1 MPPWLPVPGHGE
13 FAHERRLRDDDIAR
27 IQAWAAGGAPEGEPS
42 RRPTPPAWPAGGW
55 QLGKPDLVVTAGEP
69 YALQPGTRDVFRNFV
84 LPVPDGPRRYV
95 RAVEFRVDDPRV
107 LHHAN
112 VGVDAHRS
120 SRRLDRADPLPGF
133 ATMPDDDVRNVF
145 GWSPGKVPILEP
157 ADAAWVLDEGSDL
170 VVQLHMVASKRAASV
185 RPVLGLYLTDTPPT
199 RAPIVIKLES
209 KAIDIPAG
217 ESNYVVEDQYT
228 LPVDVDAVSVYPHAH
243 ALARTMEG
251 RAVLP
256 DGRETPLLL
265 IRDWDIRWQD
275 QYRYRTPVALPRG
288 TTVRMRFTYD
298 NSAANGRNPSR
309 PPVRVRW
316 GANSTDEMAALWLE
330 VVPRQPQ
337 DAAVLE
343 RDYEVRSMRADIA
356 GAALRV
362 RVDPRD
368 VAARQSLAVKLL
380 QAGQT
385 ADAISHL
392 EEALR
397 LAPHDADVHS
407 NLGTA
412 LQASGRLGEAMAHL
426 AEAVRLRPMDDRL
439 RVNLAN
445 GHFAAG
451 RIDAATA
458 ELTRALALNDENAD
472 AHFNLAVI
480 AGPRGQIDAAIRH
493 LRRAIAIDPQRAE
506 AHRNLAVAYGLQG
519 RIEDAIRED
528 RTALRLMPGN
538 AAAGEHL
545 NRLLAVAR

>member
-1 MPPWLPVPGHGE
+1 VWAAACGHAAAPSSSPSPTAHVVTYNDDIAPILYEHCAACHRPVDDERVALASDGDPICVAGAPFSVLSYESVRPRAKAIAAAVVRHAMPPWLPVPGHGE

-228 LPVDVDAVSVYPHAH
+228 LPVDVDAVSVYAHAH

-337 DAAVLE
+337 DAG
-343 RDYEVRSMRADIA
+343 RC
-356 GAALRV
+356 
-362 RVDPRD
+362 
-368 VAARQSLAVKLL
+368 
-380 QAGQT
+380 
-385 ADAISHL
+385 
-392 EEALR
+392 
-397 LAPHDADVHS
+397 
-407 NLGTA
+407 
-412 LQASGRLGEAMAHL
+412 ASGSI
-426 AEAVRLRPMDDRL
+426 
-439 RVNLAN
+439 RV
-445 GHFAAG
+445 
-451 RIDAATA
+451 TS
-458 ELTRALALNDENAD
+458 
-472 AHFNLAVI
+472 
-480 AGPRGQIDAAIRH
+480 
-493 LRRAIAIDPQRAE
+493 RRASRS
-506 AHRNLAVAYGLQG
+506 R
-519 RIEDAIRED
+519 
-528 RTALRLMPGN
+528 
-538 AAAGEHL
+538 
-545 NRLLAVAR
+545 